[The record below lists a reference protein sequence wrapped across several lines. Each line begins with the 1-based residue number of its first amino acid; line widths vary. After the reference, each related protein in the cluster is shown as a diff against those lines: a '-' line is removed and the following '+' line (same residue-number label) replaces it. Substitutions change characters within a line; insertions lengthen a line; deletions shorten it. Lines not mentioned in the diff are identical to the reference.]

1 MTSVQASHRE
11 DRLMEDVKGA
21 LISKNYAVRLAMHVF
36 ILLLYTLPS
45 LSEI

>member
-21 LISKNYAVRLAMHVF
+21 LISKNYAVRLAMHASC
-36 ILLLYTLPS
+36 TLPS
-45 LSEI
+45 LSEM